1 MEDRREDEAGDAN
14 GLSLLGWRCGRGRF
28 ACGRGGHRLPAE
40 QAMNITGVQ
49 PELAV
54 MPLTLNGPESDD
66 YDQLYEHQTHGFRRS
81 RVEAANKQGGCA
93 PRAFGC

>member
-28 ACGRGGHRLPAE
+28 ACGRGGHHLPAE

-54 MPLTLNGPESDD
+54 MPLTLNSPESDD
-66 YDQLYEHQTHGFRRS
+66 YDQQYEHQTHGFRRS
-81 RVEAANKQGGCA
+81 LVEAAN
-93 PRAFGC
+93 